1 MAPSTWTQ
9 RANARRRGRATP
21 ATCQSG
27 EDGLRDLTPRMP
39 RVSLD
44 AHERLRCYAAGA
56 LRVCRGFAARAG
68 AGRDA
73 DRLQR
78 HVVQHRRGHRPR
90 FSPRARRWS
99 LLALLC
105 GVAVLAACGEAVR
118 PTTLRP
124 AEPGHVV
131 ERVFHSGAL
140 RGPERYAVYLPAGY
154 ATSGLR
160 YPVIYALHGLPS
172 NETGYRH
179 MGIAD
184 WGTGAEEAG
193 RPVIVVAPQ
202 GARAGDTDPE
212 WHDWGPGRN
221 WETAVAHDL
230 RREIDARFRTIPSRS
245 GRALIGI
252 SAGGYGA
259 SIIGVRHP
267 GLYSVIQSW
276 SGYFRA
282 TNPAGDAPLE
292 LGSPEADSA
301 ASVHSYVRRA
311 RRVFRRDLPIA
322 FGFFVGD
329 EDPLFVP
336 ENVALHRE
344 LVAAKVPHRFA
355 VYRGAHTGAFWEEHR
370 EEWIRDAVRALA
382 PAG

>member
-1 MAPSTWTQ
+1 MSH
-9 RANARRRGRATP
+9 RRV
-21 ATCQSG
+21 
-27 EDGLRDLTPRMP
+27 GLVALAC
-39 RVSLD
+39 L
-44 AHERLRCYAAGA
+44 AALAAG
-56 LRVCRGFAARAG
+56 CAASA
-68 AGRDA
+68 
-73 DRLQR
+73 
-78 HVVQHRRGHRPR
+78 RP
-90 FSPRARRWS
+90 
-99 LLALLC
+99 
-105 GVAVLAACGEAVR
+105 GAVR
-118 PTTLRP
+118 RDP
-124 AEPGHVV
+124 AGQVLD
-131 ERVFHSGAL
+131 RAFHSTAL
-140 RGPERYAVYLPAGY
+140 RGTEHYAIYLPAGY

-172 NETGYRH
+172 SDRGYRR

-184 WGTGAEEAG
+184 WGQGAEEAG

-212 WHDWGPGRN
+212 WHDWRPGRD
-221 WETAVAHDL
+221 WESAVAVDL
-230 RREIDARFRTIPSRS
+230 RREIDGRFRTIRDRR

-267 GLYSVIQSW
+267 RLYSVIQSW

-282 TNPAGDAPLE
+282 TNPVGDAPLE

-311 RRVFRRDLPIA
+311 KRVFRRDRPIA

-329 EDPLFVP
+329 EDPYFVP

-344 LVAAKVPHRFA
+344 LVAAGVPHRFA

-382 PAG
+382 PAA

>member
-1 MAPSTWTQ
+1 
-9 RANARRRGRATP
+9 
-21 ATCQSG
+21 
-27 EDGLRDLTPRMP
+27 
-39 RVSLD
+39 
-44 AHERLRCYAAGA
+44 
-56 LRVCRGFAARAG
+56 
-68 AGRDA
+68 
-73 DRLQR
+73 
-78 HVVQHRRGHRPR
+78 
-90 FSPRARRWS
+90 
-99 LLALLC
+99 
-105 GVAVLAACGEAVR
+105 
-118 PTTLRP
+118 
-124 AEPGHVV
+124 
-131 ERVFHSGAL
+131 
-140 RGPERYAVYLPAGY
+140 
-154 ATSGLR
+154 
-160 YPVIYALHGLPS
+160 
-172 NETGYRH
+172 

-184 WGTGAEEAG
+184 WGKGAEEAG
-193 RPVIVVAPQ
+193 RPMIVVAPQ

-212 WHDWGPGRN
+212 WHDWRPGRD
-221 WETAVAHDL
+221 WESAVADDL
-230 RREIDARFRTIPSRS
+230 RREIDGRFRTIPDRS

-267 GLYSVIQSW
+267 GSTPSSSRGAATSARPILSGMRRSV
-276 SGYFRA
+276 
-282 TNPAGDAPLE
+282 
-292 LGSPEADSA
+292 GSPEADSA

-355 VYRGAHTGAFWEEHR
+355 IYRGAHTGAFWEEHR